1 MMAIMLAIAAVIV
14 LAAAIMVWRLPS
26 LAAVLGNYDLT
37 TSLALLIVGGALM
50 GAAIVQI
57 ALR

>member
-1 MMAIMLAIAAVIV
+1 MMAIMLAIAGVIA
-14 LAAAIMVWRLPS
+14 LAAAILVWRLPS
-26 LAAVLGNYDLT
+26 LAAVLGNYDLAS
-37 TSLALLIVGGALM
+37 SLALLIVGGALM

>member
-1 MMAIMLAIAAVIV
+1 MAMALAIAAVV
-14 LAAAIMVWRLPS
+14 ALAAAILIWHVPS
-26 LAAVLGNYDLT
+26 LAAVLGNFDLI
-37 TSLALLIVGGALM
+37 TSLALFIVGGGLM